1 MNISEQVNELRKYS
15 ELCLQYGN
23 ERRAKEL
30 LKEAADT
37 IESLSAKLEAANI
50 ERSDR
55 YYGGG
60 WIPVSVRPP
69 KQKRCIDSE
78 TGEYWRSDNVLCSCF
93 DEQKEEYDIWI
104 DYTVDGY
111 WQAHERQ
118 EEENLAWISL
128 PEPFRSEGAKE
139 RNEKQYDKIMCV
151 NAYLIEKYGSKLWE
165 EFGIE
170 KTGDTFKDMPSIL
183 AIFDEIYKKQKEKY
197 PLMWYEYCL
206 CGNGNLE

>member
-60 WIPVSVRPP
+60 WI
-69 KQKRCIDSE
+69 
-78 TGEYWRSDNVLCSCF
+78 
-93 DEQKEEYDIWI
+93 
-104 DYTVDGY
+104 TVD
-111 WQAHERQ
+111 
-118 EEENLAWISL
+118 ENNLPKGEVLGCNGKGSMVVGKIKKVKDGDVRVVDFLGGGLMNCVSYMLL
-128 PEPFRSEGAKE
+128 PEPYR
-139 RNEKQYDKIMCV
+139 
-151 NAYLIEKYGSKLWE
+151 L
-165 EFGIE
+165 
-170 KTGDTFKDMPSIL
+170 
-183 AIFDEIYKKQKEKY
+183 
-197 PLMWYEYCL
+197 
-206 CGNGNLE
+206 